1 MGSALVKVAQSSPT
15 LCDPMDYTV
24 HGVLQA
30 RILEWVAFPFSRDL
44 PELGIEPGSPALQAD
59 SLPNELSGKP
69 RIWIALMLVSRI
81 LHLGETLTCKLH
93 MGVHII
99 SSNCCELTITLNLK
113 SNNQKKKSF
122 TVLTALCQKDSLDD
136 PS

>member
-1 MGSALVKVAQSSPT
+1 
-15 LCDPMDYTV
+15 
-24 HGVLQA
+24 
-30 RILEWVAFPFSRDL
+30 
-44 PELGIEPGSPALQAD
+44 
-59 SLPNELSGKP
+59 
-69 RIWIALMLVSRI
+69 MLVSRI

-99 SSNCCELTITLNLK
+99 SSNCCELTIILNLK